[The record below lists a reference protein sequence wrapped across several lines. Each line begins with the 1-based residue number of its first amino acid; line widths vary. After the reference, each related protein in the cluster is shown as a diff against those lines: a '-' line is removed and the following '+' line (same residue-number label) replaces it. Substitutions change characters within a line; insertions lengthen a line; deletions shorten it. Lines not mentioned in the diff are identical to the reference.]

1 MDWKPEEWNNYA
13 CLGYLIKAMESLEID
28 EKEIQKV
35 VNKMKYWFDMKT
47 IQEADEIY
55 RNSRY

>member
-1 MDWKPEEWNNYA
+1 
-13 CLGYLIKAMESLEID
+13 MESLEID